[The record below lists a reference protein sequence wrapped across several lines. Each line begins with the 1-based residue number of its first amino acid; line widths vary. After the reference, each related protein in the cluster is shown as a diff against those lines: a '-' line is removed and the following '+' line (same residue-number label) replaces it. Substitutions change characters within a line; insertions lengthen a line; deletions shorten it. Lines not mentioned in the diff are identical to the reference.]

1 MAMAKWG
8 NILIDNGKESE
19 AKSDIWPLIEN
30 DLDWVVNGGA
40 GDSEPGW
47 MQVGCDLWEEVRS
60 SDFFWN
66 RMSFIYCL
74 QQAADFADRIGESGA
89 AGSYRT
95 VAAEVTTAV

>member
-19 AKSDIWPLIEN
+19 AKSDIWPLVGSWSRSRSRTDGPQIEN

-47 MQVGCDLWEEVRS
+47 MQVGCDLW
-60 SDFFWN
+60 
-66 RMSFIYCL
+66 
-74 QQAADFADRIGESGA
+74 
-89 AGSYRT
+89 
-95 VAAEVTTAV
+95 